1 MLYNYVVAHGEDTNA
16 GYKSLTNSFT
26 KDTGAGIIA
35 NVDNKT
41 LQFNMVQYVSGV
53 YIVLIMELPRNS
65 KTANI
70 SFYIMG
76 QAKGT
81 GTILCTDVSDSMSDL
96 SLVYESTG
104 SFW

>member
-1 MLYNYVVAHGEDTNA
+1 
-16 GYKSLTNSFT
+16 
-26 KDTGAGIIA
+26 
-35 NVDNKT
+35 
-41 LQFNMVQYVSGV
+41 MVQYVSGV

-96 SLVYESTG
+96 SLV
-104 SFW
+104 